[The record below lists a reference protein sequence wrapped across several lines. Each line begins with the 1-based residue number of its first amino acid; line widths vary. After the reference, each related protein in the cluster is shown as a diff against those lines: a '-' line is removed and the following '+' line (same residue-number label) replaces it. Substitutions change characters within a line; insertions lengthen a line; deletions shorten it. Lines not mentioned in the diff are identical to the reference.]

1 MKKKALSIFFVTMLT
16 VSSLFTFTGCQNSN
30 IEEPKKEVKVEHKND
45 DTKVIVKK
53 IKGIDKLAIVKDSK
67 NVDLDKFVG
76 EMVKDS
82 EEIKK
87 VVLDTSKVDIKKC
100 GQYKVDVTV
109 FEKEEKTNDKI
120 NNNTTDSTK
129 ETDEKPSELEKDDS
143 ELKGSVKVE
152 VVDKKDVETKLKDNK
167 IIIGD
172 DNKELK
178 EDVKESEEP
187 KEEKTKKEE
196 ETKKED
202 SKKEDTSS
210 KGNKKDKANKNKGT
224 SSSSSNSGGS
234 SKPKP
239 EPKPEPT
246 PAPEPK
252 PEPKP
257 VPEPKPEPKPE
268 PTPAPE
274 PEPYWVEEVGHWE
287 KVMIEEAIEVPKHE
301 DVIICNVCNQPIYDA
316 DPWVHLDT
324 HGEDFVKGYRT
335 GRIQVGTQILPPIY
349 EDRWVV
355 DVPGHW
361 EYK

>member
-30 IEEPKKEVKVEHKND
+30 NEEPKKEVEVENKND

-53 IKGIDKLAIVKDSK
+53 IKGIDKLAIVKDAK

-76 EMVKDS
+76 EMIKDS

-87 VVLDTSKVDIKKC
+87 VELDTSKVDIKKC

-109 FEKEEKTNDKI
+109 FEKEEKTNDKL
-120 NNNTTDSTK
+120 NDNTTDSTK
-129 ETDEKPSELEKDDS
+129 ETEEKPSDLEKDES

-152 VVDKKDVETKLKDNK
+152 VVEKKDVETKLKDNK
-167 IIIGD
+167 IVIGD

-187 KEEKTKKEE
+187 KEEPKEEETKKE

-210 KGNKKDKANKNKGT
+210 KGNKKEVVNKNKGT
-224 SSSSSNSGGS
+224 SSSSSDSGGN
-234 SKPKP
+234 SK
-239 EPKPEPT
+239 PKPEPT
-246 PAPEPK
+246 PAPEPD
-252 PEPKP
+252 PKP
-257 VPEPKPEPKPE
+257 TPKPTPKPEPKPE

-274 PEPYWVEEVGHWE
+274 PERYWVEEVGHWD
-287 KVMIEEAIEVPKHE
+287 KVMIEEAIEVPVYE
-301 DVIICNVCNQPIYDA
+301 ERTICSDCGA
-316 DPWVHLDT
+316 DITGQTDT
-324 HGEDFVKGYRT
+324 HWCGGLKGWHT
-335 GRIQVGTQILPPIY
+335 EQVIVGTKILPPIY

>member
-30 IEEPKKEVKVEHKND
+30 NEEPKKEVEVENKND
-45 DTKVIVKK
+45 DTKVIIKK
-53 IKGIDKLAIVKDSK
+53 IKGIDKLAIVKDAK

-76 EMVKDS
+76 EMIKDS

-87 VVLDTSKVDIKKC
+87 VELDTSKVDIKKC

-109 FEKEEKTNDKI
+109 FEKEEKTNDKL
-120 NNNTTDSTK
+120 NDNTTDSTK
-129 ETDEKPSELEKDDS
+129 ETEEKPSDLEKDES

-152 VVDKKDVETKLKDNK
+152 VVEKKDVETKLKDNK
-167 IIIGD
+167 IVIGD

-187 KEEKTKKEE
+187 KEEEPKEE
-196 ETKKED
+196 ETKKEET
-202 SKKEDTSS
+202 KKEDTSS
-210 KGNKKDKANKNKGT
+210 KGNKKDKVNKNKGT
-224 SSSSSNSGGS
+224 SSSSNNSGGS
-234 SKPKP
+234 SKPEPKP
-239 EPKPEPT
+239 EPKPT
-246 PAPEPK
+246 PAPESK

-257 VPEPKPEPKPE
+257 VPEPKPESKPE
-268 PTPAPE
+268 PE
-274 PEPYWVEEVGHWE
+274 RYWVEEVGHWD
-287 KVMIEEAIEVPKHE
+287 KVMIEEAIEVPVYE
-301 DVIICNVCNQPIYDA
+301 WQTICSDCGANITGQTG
-316 DPWVHLDT
+316 T
-324 HGEDFVKGYRT
+324 HWCGGLKGWHDERV
-335 GRIQVGTQILPPIY
+335 QVGTQILPPIY

>member
-30 IEEPKKEVKVEHKND
+30 NEEPKKEVEVNKND

-109 FEKEEKTNDKI
+109 FEKEEKTKDKL
-120 NNNTTDSTK
+120 NNNTTNSTK
-129 ETDEKPSELEKDDS
+129 ETDEKPSDLEKDDS
-143 ELKGSVKVE
+143 ELNGSVKVE
-152 VVDKKDVETKLKDNK
+152 VVEKKDVETKLKDNK
-167 IIIGD
+167 IVIGD

-210 KGNKKDKANKNKGT
+210 KGNKKDKVNKNKGT

-239 EPKPEPT
+239 EPKPTPT
-246 PAPEPK
+246 
-252 PEPKP
+252 
-257 VPEPKPEPKPE
+257 PEPKPE

-274 PEPYWVEEVGHWE
+274 PKPERYWVVDVEGHFKRKEVQRAWDE
-287 KVMIEEAIEVPKHE
+287 DIYE
-301 DVIICNVCNQPIYDA
+301 DVFICNVCNQPIYDA

-324 HGEDFVKGYRT
+324 HGEDFIKGYRT
-335 GRIQVGTQILPPIY
+335 GDVLVKTIHHDAIY
-349 EDRWVV
+349 EDVWVDEV
-355 DVPGHW
+355 GHW
-361 EYK
+361 EYE

>member
-53 IKGIDKLAIVKDSK
+53 IKGIDKLAIVKDAK

-76 EMVKDS
+76 EMIKDS

-109 FEKEEKTNDKI
+109 FEKEEKTNDKL
-120 NNNTTDSTK
+120 NENTTDSTK
-129 ETDEKPSELEKDDS
+129 ETDEKPSDLEKDDS

-152 VVDKKDVETKLKDNK
+152 VVEKKDVETKLKDNK
-167 IIIGD
+167 IVIGD

-187 KEEKTKKEE
+187 KEEEPKEE
-196 ETKKED
+196 ETKKEETKKEET
-202 SKKEDTSS
+202 KKEDTSS
-210 KGNKKDKANKNKGT
+210 KGNKKEVVNKNKGT
-224 SSSSSNSGGS
+224 SSSSSNSGGN

-239 EPKPEPT
+239 EPKPTPT
-246 PAPEPK
+246 PEPK
-252 PEPKP
+252 PER
-257 VPEPKPEPKPE
+257 
-268 PTPAPE
+268 
-274 PEPYWVEEVGHWE
+274 YWVVDVEGHFERKEVQRAWDENIYEIRDICSDCGADITGQTGTHWCGGLKGWHTEEVIVKTIHHDAIYEDVWIDEVGHWE
-287 KVMIEEAIEVPKHE
+287 
-301 DVIICNVCNQPIYDA
+301 
-316 DPWVHLDT
+316 
-324 HGEDFVKGYRT
+324 
-335 GRIQVGTQILPPIY
+335 
-349 EDRWVV
+349 
-355 DVPGHW
+355 
-361 EYK
+361 YK